1 MSAHDG
7 QAVGRRRAAAGD
19 RPARRARS
27 AQHDRF
33 AWRNRFRSL
42 THAHAHTANAHNT
55 TIVMRKPYR
64 HGMIRPT
71 VRLIVLLALAG
82 VALFFAL
89 AVDSTALMALAISV
103 PALAVISLIVT
114 LATRPLINCQ
124 RGRMDDDATR
134 DFRRSVVTIV
144 RRCMIPGLIRRECQW
159 SQLDQHDHVI
169 RRFRSTD
176 TPVDRGLYRLDAT
189 AVTWFDGF
197 GLWKS
202 RRLISEHAERLN
214 PPDIALA
221 EPKGIM
227 PMSSHPGRGEETD
240 AATVRRYESGD
251 PWRMIAW
258 RASAHRGTLMTREG
272 SRDAR
277 SDTLIVVDTSTGCSI
292 DVCLATAAQRYE
304 SLRAAGVRVSVT
316 DGETVYSN
324 ADAIERFLAAAQS
337 GDHDVTVG
345 ERARQVA
352 QALGRLPGYTAVL
365 LTPESAESAESGT
378 TDKPTESGAGE
389 RSSIHIPKVVH
400 TTVDDVDRSGDSR
413 DGNDLHHAENRERNV
428 DERSAGTSN
437 GDVRNPHSA
446 TVSPTIS
453 SQSTLEQA
461 LCALIP
467 ERRFD
472 VVRVPKKTG
481 IDSAASAAT
490 DSSSD
495 SDSST
500 AQVSSGVAE
509 TAAATSTVPAIVA
522 QAITMPVLL
531 AIAVWQTSTLF
542 SFGWWTWFAF
552 AALPI
557 IGVDAV
563 IPVKRRIRLIRG
575 LVVSLLVVIAAVI
588 LAILRI
594 RRFAAESAVDIPSS
608 ATPNGSP
615 QDPLAQADEQTGIFH
630 SLTTV
635 INALSAGAIEI
646 YEQYVPVVLGGNA
659 DALLILVV
667 AAIAIVLRILLI
679 FRPVR
684 PIIAVLP
691 IAIAAVDYAWAG
703 QELSLPWIVVCLVS
717 GSALL
722 WSSHDHRTHMRP
734 PVPLIASL
742 IVTSIAVGFTP
753 MAVTAA
759 QRVDISL
766 GEGGGLFSNG
776 TINPMIDLKRG
787 VNQTGATTV
796 FTYTANERLYFRLAT
811 LDDFNGD
818 TWSFSSRLSER
829 GGFYNGNAGETG
841 NDGVTTSSGSAWSP
855 VAGQYMYSPY
865 NRFNDATPI
874 EQYLD
879 VLGGTQSGGAEGADW
894 EVNTK
899 VTIDSLNSRFLPV
912 PSGSVNTS
920 QATSAG
926 VWRRGGD
933 SAFYSVMAVTM
944 PGMTYTADG
953 TYITP
958 IRSSGD
964 FSTIDALNTLK
975 TKANESRTSQT
986 FRIRVGD
993 DPTTV
998 TDTNGNRIGE
1008 FTRNGI
1014 RFNDD
1019 VIDQYGLRGRS
1030 WLIGIPEV
1038 VINDGKSDVSTGVT
1052 AYEVRGYTIEL
1063 NPSAWLVRLMSDMYG
1078 ALGAG
1083 AQVGDNEFSFLVPPM
1098 QTMFNSDGSM
1108 TTAGTANAGDG
1119 SRSTDAVIDERI
1131 PSGYDELPDVLP
1143 AQVTAV
1149 VDQAKRQ
1156 GVPTSGGGAESQ
1168 IAAMEYLVD
1177 YFTHNGFSYSVSAPD
1192 GSGRNNMQVIGD
1204 FLDRKTGY
1212 CAHYASALAVLGR
1225 AMGVKTRMVLGY
1237 SPGSGESSDGSYAV
1251 ASNQLHSWVE
1261 AYINGLGWI
1270 PFDVT
1275 PAYGVDA
1282 ATGTDAGQTAIAPS
1296 TSASAS
1302 AQPSD
1307 TSSSSASQNASATP
1321 SVSQSG
1327 SADTDT
1333 PDDGEN
1339 ADSTTDG
1346 DAVGQGDQG
1355 WAAFLHSRAATA
1367 LAVLAAMVCG
1377 YAIVSSGMWIR
1388 AWRRRRRIREI
1399 RAIHADGDRA
1409 WLIAWRE
1416 LTDTAWDWSVR
1427 WPTSAT
1433 EQDIADTIVQWIRRD
1448 DVRKIRENTTEVDDY
1463 DAVIDTIGMMADH
1476 AEAAAYGGGSRRNDV
1491 SGVAGDVSVSRFGN
1505 VAAADSAD
1513 TESSRIVASLDDAR
1527 AVLSRVW
1534 SDRARSLPA
1543 IVRIGRLLSLR
1554 LVPRSLFRR

>member
-7 QAVGRRRAAAGD
+7 RVAGRRRAATDG
-19 RPARRARS
+19 RSARRARS
-27 AQHDRF
+27 VRRTRS
-33 AWRNRFRSL
+33 AWLNRFRPH
-42 THAHAHTANAHNT
+42 THDHAHTANARNT
-55 TIVMRKPYR
+55 TTIARKPYR

-71 VRLIVLLALAG
+71 VRLIMLLALAG

-89 AVDSTALMALAISV
+89 AVDSTALMALTISV
-103 PALAVISLIVT
+103 PALVVISLIVT
-114 LATRPLINCQ
+114 LMTRPLVNQQ
-124 RGRMDDDATR
+124 RGRSDDDAATR
-134 DFRRSVVTIV
+134 DFRRTVMNIV
-144 RRCMIPGLIRRECQW
+144 RRRMIPGRVRREFQW
-159 SQLDQHDHVI
+159 SQLDQHDRVI
-169 RRFRSTD
+169 RRFRSSD

-189 AVTWFDGF
+189 AIIWFDAF

-202 RRLISEHAERLN
+202 RRLIREHVEQLN
-214 PPDIALA
+214 PPDAALA
-221 EPKGIM
+221 EPTGIM
-227 PMSSHPGRGEETD
+227 PMSPHPGRGEETD

-277 SDTLIVVDTSTGCSI
+277 SDTLIVVDTSSGQSI
-292 DVCLATAAQRYE
+292 DECLATAAQRYQ
-304 SLRAAGVRVSVT
+304 SLRATGVRVSVT

-365 LTPESAESAESGT
+365 LTPESAESAESSGPGT
-378 TDKPTESGAGE
+378 SDQPVESGAGE
-389 RSSIHIPKVVH
+389 RSSIRIPKVVH

-413 DGNDLHHAENRERNV
+413 NGNDVHHAENREQ
-428 DERSAGTSN
+428 N

-446 TVSPTIS
+446 TASPTIS

-461 LCALIP
+461 LRAVVP
-467 ERRFD
+467 GRRFD
-472 VVRVPKKTG
+472 VVRVTKKTG

-495 SDSST
+495 SNSSA
-500 AQVSSGVAE
+500 AQASSGVAE
-509 TAAATSTVPAIVA
+509 TAAVASAVPAIVA

-557 IGVDAV
+557 IGVDAA
-563 IPVKRRIRLIRG
+563 IPAKRRRIRLIRG

-594 RRFAAESAVDIPSS
+594 RRFAAESAADISS
-608 ATPNGSP
+608 SVTPNGSP

-679 FRPVR
+679 FRPIR
-684 PIIAVLP
+684 PVIAVLP

-717 GSALL
+717 GGALL
-722 WSSHDHRTHMRP
+722 WSSHDHRTRMRP

-796 FTYTANERLYFRLAT
+796 FTYTANKRLYFRLAT

-829 GGFYNGNAGETG
+829 GGFYNGNTGNTG
-841 NDGVTTSSGSAWSP
+841 NDGVTNSSGSAWSP

-865 NRFNDATPI
+865 NRFNDATPL

-879 VLGGTQSGGAEGADW
+879 VLGGTQSGGAEGVDW
-894 EVNTK
+894 EVNAK

-912 PSGSVNTS
+912 PSGSVDTS

-926 VWRRGGD
+926 DWRRGGD
-933 SAFYSVMAVTM
+933 SAFYSVNAVTT

-986 FRIRVGD
+986 FHIRIGD

-998 TDTNGNRIGE
+998 TDTNGNKIGE

-1038 VINDGKSDVSTGVT
+1038 VINDGKSDASTGVT

-1083 AQVGDNEFSFLVPPM
+1083 AQVGDNEFPFLVPPM

-1108 TTAGTANAGDG
+1108 TTAGTVNAGDG

-1131 PSGYDELPDVLP
+1131 PSGYDELPDTLP
-1143 AQVTAV
+1143 TQVTAV

-1275 PAYGVDA
+1275 PADGVDA
-1282 ATGTDAGQTAIAPS
+1282 ATGADAGQTAIAPS
-1296 TSASAS
+1296 ASASSS

-1333 PDDGEN
+1333 PDAGQA
-1339 ADSTTDG
+1339 ADSTTGG
-1346 DAVGQGDQG
+1346 DAAGQGDQG
-1355 WAAFLHSRAATA
+1355 WAGFLHSRAATA

-1388 AWRRRRRIREI
+1388 AWRRRRRIHEI

-1433 EQDIADTIVQWIRRD
+1433 EQDIAETIVQWVRRD
-1448 DVRKIRENTTEVDDY
+1448 DMRKMRENTTEVDDY
-1463 DAVIDTIGMMADH
+1463 DAVIDAIGMMADH
-1476 AEAAAYGGGSRRNDV
+1476 AEAAAYGGGSRRNGV
-1491 SGVAGDVSVSRFGN
+1491 SGVARDVSGNESGN

-1513 TESSRIVASLDDAR
+1513 AESSRIVASLDDAR
-1527 AVLSRVW
+1527 AALSRVW

>member
-7 QAVGRRRAAAGD
+7 QAVGRRRAAAD
-19 RPARRARS
+19 VRSARRARS
-27 AQHDRF
+27 GQRDRF

-64 HGMIRPT
+64 HGMVRPT

-114 LATRPLINCQ
+114 LATRPLVSRQ
-124 RGRMDDDATR
+124 HGRMDDDAATR

-189 AVTWFDGF
+189 AVTWFDAF

-202 RRLISEHAERLN
+202 RRLIRDHIERLN

-221 EPKGIM
+221 ELKGIT

-277 SDTLIVVDTSTGCSI
+277 SDTLIVVDTATVRSI
-292 DVCLATAAQRYE
+292 DACLATAAQRYE

-337 GDHDVTVG
+337 GDHAVTVG

-352 QALGRLPGYTAVL
+352 QALGRLPGYTVVL

-400 TTVDDVDRSGDSR
+400 TTVDDVDRSGDSH
-413 DGNDLHHAENRERNV
+413 DGNNAHHAENRERNV

-461 LCALIP
+461 LRAVVP

-481 IDSAASAAT
+481 IDSAVSVAT
-490 DSSSD
+490 DSSA
-495 SDSST
+495 

-542 SFGWWTWFAF
+542 SFGWWTWFAI

-557 IGVDAV
+557 IGLDAA
-563 IPVKRRIRLIRG
+563 IPAKRRRIRLIRG

-594 RRFAAESAVDIPSS
+594 RRFAAESAADISS
-608 ATPNGSP
+608 SDTPNGSP

-635 INALSAGAIEI
+635 INALSSGAIEI

-679 FRPVR
+679 FRPIR
-684 PIIAVLP
+684 PIVAVLP

-717 GSALL
+717 GGVLL
-722 WSSHDHRTHMRP
+722 WSSHDHRTRMRP

-742 IVTSIAVGFTP
+742 IVASIAVGFTP

-829 GGFYNGNAGETG
+829 GGFYNGNAGDTG

-855 VAGQYMYSPY
+855 VAGQYQYSPY

-879 VLGGTQSGGAEGADW
+879 VLGGTQSGGAEGAEW

-1275 PAYGVDA
+1275 PADGVDA

-1333 PDDGEN
+1333 TDDGEN